1 MTFEVIGICQCSFCM
16 LQSTNVK
23 FPHRSHN
30 LQPLPPLLHLLL
42 PQPLRHNR
50 NLQLPLTPFGAA
62 PPLPLV
68 CVPVLFAPFLSARLL
83 PPCVGAHPPVGASL
97 RAGVPA
103 VALLQVGALP
113 HIVATPLDVSPPLA
127 CARPQVGAPLLQ
139 QRPCHVVLSA
149 ALRQLALLLPLL
161 HATQCPLLG
170 TRACS
175 LHDLTKWRLWVQTH
189 Y

>member
-50 NLQLPLTPFGAA
+50 NLQLPLTPVGAA
-62 PPLPLV
+62 PPLPPV
-68 CVPVLFAPFLSARLL
+68 CVSVLFAPFLSARLL
-83 PPCVGAHPPVGASL
+83 PPCVGAHPPVGAPP

-113 HIVATPLDVSPPLA
+113 
-127 CARPQVGAPLLQ
+127 QVGAPLLQ
-139 QRPCHVVLSA
+139 QRPYHVALSA
-149 ALRQLALLLPLL
+149 SLRQLALLLPLL